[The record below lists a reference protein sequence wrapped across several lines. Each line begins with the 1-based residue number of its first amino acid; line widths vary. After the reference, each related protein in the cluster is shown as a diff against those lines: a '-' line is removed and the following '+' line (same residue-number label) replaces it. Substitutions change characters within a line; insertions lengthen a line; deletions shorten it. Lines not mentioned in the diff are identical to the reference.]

1 MREVE
6 KALYWIL
13 AGIMGGANRVR
24 ILTEL
29 LKRPQNT
36 NNLSKTLKLDF
47 KTVQYHLKVLE
58 KNGFVTYKGGGGFS
72 RLYFPS
78 QTVEDNVETLHEI
91 VEQME
96 EQIDYKNKKNRVK
109 K

>member
-13 AGIMGGANRVR
+13 AGTMGGANRIR

-36 NNLSKTLKLDF
+36 NTLSKKLQLDF

-78 QTVEDNVETLHEI
+78 QTVEDNVETLQDI
-91 VEQME
+91 IQQME
-96 EQIDYKNKKNRVK
+96 DQIHNKKK
-109 K
+109 KRG

>member
-13 AGIMGGANRVR
+13 AGTMGGANRVR
-24 ILTEL
+24 ILREL
-29 LKRPQNT
+29 IKKPQNT
-36 NNLSKTLKLDF
+36 NNLSKVLDLDF

-58 KNGFVTYKGGGGFS
+58 KNGFVTFKGGGGFS

-78 QTVEDNVETLHEI
+78 QIVEDNVETLHKI
-91 VEQME
+91 IQQME
-96 EQIDYKNKKNRVK
+96 NELDSKKKEGK

>member
-13 AGIMGGANRVR
+13 AGTMGGGNRVR
-24 ILTEL
+24 ILKEL
-29 LKRPQNT
+29 LRRPQNT
-36 NNLSKTLKLDF
+36 NNLSKTLGLDF

-58 KNGFVTYKGGGGFS
+58 KNGFVTFKGGGGFS
-72 RLYFPS
+72 KLYFPS
-78 QTVEDNVETLHEI
+78 KLVEDNIETLHDI
-91 VEQME
+91 MSQME
-96 EQIDYKNKKNRVK
+96 EDLNNKKK